1 MSVPNPI
8 PHKTLYINDYICSC
22 YAFVFI
28 FEFSEYISKHIL
40 QFHAFFIPFYDNRFI
55 VVYHLSDNFS
65 HSLLMPKFTVEI
77 YKSNSYGMTI
87 LEQILAGLQQKF
99 TGVDTA
105 ILTRIAT
112 KKAEGVTDETKVNS
126 IVEGISFSD
135 VLNSYGDFRAGDAS
149 KTAVSNYEKK
159 HNLKDGKSIENPN
172 PNPNPKLEDK
182 TDDMAAIIANA
193 VSAAVKPLSDKLA
206 QFETEKLQ
214 ATRQEQIMAKAKE
227 YGIPENYAK
236 RCAIKDDEDLDA
248 YFKDLKQEFANDGF
262 KGVTPPETAEEKIE
276 KESES
281 IAKMIDEGTKT
292 IVEQNKN

>member
-1 MSVPNPI
+1 
-8 PHKTLYINDYICSC
+8 
-22 YAFVFI
+22 
-28 FEFSEYISKHIL
+28 
-40 QFHAFFIPFYDNRFI
+40 
-55 VVYHLSDNFS
+55 
-65 HSLLMPKFTVEI
+65 
-77 YKSNSYGMTI
+77 MTI

-99 TGVDTA
+99 AGVDTA

-159 HNLKDGKSIENPN
+159 HNLKDGKPIENPN
-172 PNPNPKLEDK
+172 PNPKPEENK
-182 TDDMAAIIANA
+182 DDVPAWAQALIDSNK
-193 VSAAVKPLSDKLA
+193 SLSDKLT
-206 QFETEKLQ
+206 QFETEKAQ
-214 ATRQEQIMAKAKE
+214 ATRSQQILAKAKE

-262 KGVTPPETAEEKIE
+262 KGVTPPESAEAKIE

>member
-1 MSVPNPI
+1 
-8 PHKTLYINDYICSC
+8 
-22 YAFVFI
+22 
-28 FEFSEYISKHIL
+28 
-40 QFHAFFIPFYDNRFI
+40 
-55 VVYHLSDNFS
+55 
-65 HSLLMPKFTVEI
+65 
-77 YKSNSYGMTI
+77 MTI

-99 TGVDTA
+99 AGVDTA

-149 KTAVSNYEKK
+149 KTAVTNYEKK
-159 HNLKDGKSIENPN
+159 HNLKDGKPVETTTTTTTT
-172 PNPNPKLEDK
+172 KAEDK
-182 TDDMAAIIANA
+182 PDDMATIIANA

-206 QFETEKLQ
+206 QFETEKSQ

-236 RCAIKDDEDLDA
+236 RCAIKDDEDLDT

-262 KGVTPPETAEEKIE
+262 KGVTPPESAEAKIE
-276 KESES
+276 KEAES
-281 IAKMIDEGTKT
+281 IAKMIDEGTNA

>member
-1 MSVPNPI
+1 
-8 PHKTLYINDYICSC
+8 
-22 YAFVFI
+22 
-28 FEFSEYISKHIL
+28 
-40 QFHAFFIPFYDNRFI
+40 
-55 VVYHLSDNFS
+55 
-65 HSLLMPKFTVEI
+65 
-77 YKSNSYGMTI
+77 MTI

-227 YGIPENYAK
+227 YGIPETFAK
-236 RCAIKDDEDLDA
+236 RYAIPDDADLDT
-248 YFKDLKQEFANDGF
+248 YFKDAKQELANVGF
-262 KGVTPPETAEEKIE
+262 SGVTPPESAEQKIE
-276 KESES
+276 KENES
-281 IAKMIDEGTKT
+281 IAKMIDEGTNA

>member
-1 MSVPNPI
+1 
-8 PHKTLYINDYICSC
+8 
-22 YAFVFI
+22 
-28 FEFSEYISKHIL
+28 
-40 QFHAFFIPFYDNRFI
+40 
-55 VVYHLSDNFS
+55 
-65 HSLLMPKFTVEI
+65 
-77 YKSNSYGMTI
+77 MTI

-105 ILTRIAT
+105 IRTRIAT

-149 KTAVSNYEKK
+149 KTAVTNYEKK
-159 HNLKDGKSIENPN
+159 HNLKDGKPIENPN
-172 PNPNPKLEDK
+172 PNP
-182 TDDMAAIIANA
+182 
-193 VSAAVKPLSDKLA
+193 KPEENKDNVPAWAQALIDSNKSLSDKLT
-206 QFETEKLQ
+206 QFETEKAQ
-214 ATRQEQIMAKAKE
+214 ATRSQQILAKAKE

-262 KGVTPPETAEEKIE
+262 MGVIPPESAEEKIE

>member
-1 MSVPNPI
+1 
-8 PHKTLYINDYICSC
+8 
-22 YAFVFI
+22 
-28 FEFSEYISKHIL
+28 
-40 QFHAFFIPFYDNRFI
+40 
-55 VVYHLSDNFS
+55 
-65 HSLLMPKFTVEI
+65 
-77 YKSNSYGMTI
+77 MTI

-99 TGVDTA
+99 AGVDTA

-135 VLNSYGDFRAGDAS
+135 VLNSYGDFRAGQAQTS
-149 KTAVSNYEKK
+149 SIANYEKR
-159 HNLKDGKSIENPN
+159 HGLKDGKPIETTTTTTTI
-172 PNPNPKLEDK
+172 K
-182 TDDMAAIIANA
+182 TEENKDDVPAWAQALIDSNK
-193 VSAAVKPLSDKLA
+193 SLSDKLT
-206 QFETEKLQ
+206 QFETEKAQ
-214 ATRQEQIMAKAKE
+214 ATRSQQILAKAKE

-262 KGVTPPETAEEKIE
+262 KGVTPPESAEAKIE

>member
-1 MSVPNPI
+1 
-8 PHKTLYINDYICSC
+8 
-22 YAFVFI
+22 
-28 FEFSEYISKHIL
+28 
-40 QFHAFFIPFYDNRFI
+40 
-55 VVYHLSDNFS
+55 
-65 HSLLMPKFTVEI
+65 
-77 YKSNSYGMTI
+77 MTI

-149 KTAVSNYEKK
+149 KTAVTNYEKR
-159 HNLKDGKSIENPN
+159 HNLKDGKPIENPN
-172 PNPNPKLEDK
+172 PNPKPEENK
-182 TDDMAAIIANA
+182 DDVPAWAQALIDSNK
-193 VSAAVKPLSDKLA
+193 SLSDKLT
-206 QFETEKLQ
+206 QFETEKAQ
-214 ATRQEQIMAKAKE
+214 ATRSQQILAKAKE

-262 KGVTPPETAEEKIE
+262 KGVTPPESAEQKME

-281 IAKMIDEGTKT
+281 LAKMIDEGTKT
-292 IVEQNKN
+292 IVEQSKN

>member
-1 MSVPNPI
+1 
-8 PHKTLYINDYICSC
+8 
-22 YAFVFI
+22 
-28 FEFSEYISKHIL
+28 
-40 QFHAFFIPFYDNRFI
+40 
-55 VVYHLSDNFS
+55 
-65 HSLLMPKFTVEI
+65 
-77 YKSNSYGMTI
+77 MTI

-149 KTAVSNYEKK
+149 KTAVTNYEKK
-159 HNLKDGKSIENPN
+159 HNLKDGKPIENPN
-172 PNPNPKLEDK
+172 PNPKPEENK
-182 TDDMAAIIANA
+182 DDVPAWAQALIDSNK
-193 VSAAVKPLSDKLA
+193 SLSDKLT
-206 QFETEKLQ
+206 QFETEKAQ
-214 ATRQEQIMAKAKE
+214 ATRSQQILAKAKE

-262 KGVTPPETAEEKIE
+262 KGVTPPESAEAKIE

>member
-1 MSVPNPI
+1 MQV
-8 PHKTLYINDYICSC
+8 
-22 YAFVFI
+22 VI
-28 FEFSEYISKHIL
+28 FGNIKNKSSWRDNN
-40 QFHAFFIPFYDNRFI
+40 HAFFIPFYDNRFI

-99 TGVDTA
+99 AGVDTA

-149 KTAVSNYEKK
+149 KTAVTNYEKR
-159 HNLKDGKSIENPN
+159 HNLKDGKPIETTTTT
-172 PNPNPKLEDK
+172 K
-182 TDDMAAIIANA
+182 TEENKDDVPAWAQALIDSN
-193 VSAAVKPLSDKLA
+193 KNLSDKLT
-206 QFETEKLQ
+206 QLETEKAQ
-214 ATRQEQIMAKAKE
+214 TTRSQQILAKAKE

-262 KGVTPPETAEEKIE
+262 KGVTPPESAEEKIE